1 MDRIALSC
9 SSLAALAFAH
19 AAAPA
24 AAQGV
29 PVDLELVLAVD
40 VSGSMDPD
48 EHAIQRRGYVE
59 AFTHPDVVGA
69 IRSGPFGRIAVAY
82 VEWGGPASQALTV
95 PWTLVEDLDTAADF
109 AAGLGEASLGR
120 FRGTSISGALTFSAP
135 LFEGN
140 GYDGLRR
147 VVDVSG
153 DGPNNAGAPVVPA
166 RDAVVAAG
174 VVVNGLPIALK
185 VPGFSGIGGSDLVA
199 YYRECVIG
207 GPGAFVIPVT
217 EAGQLAEATRQKLVL
232 EIAGLP
238 ARPMPAAQGQ
248 SVQDAAGSIDCLIG
262 ERLRRVWERDP

>member
-1 MDRIALSC
+1 MGRIALGRWG
-9 SSLAALAFAH
+9 LATLVVALASG
-19 AAAPA
+19 PA
-24 AAQGV
+24 AAET

-59 AFTHPDVVGA
+59 AFTHPDVVSA

-82 VEWGGPASQALTV
+82 VEWAGPASQAVAL
-95 PWTLVEDLDTAADF
+95 PWTLLEDLDTATDF
-109 AAGLGEASLGR
+109 AAGLAEAPLAR
-120 FRGTSISGALTFSAP
+120 FRGTSISGALAFSAP
-135 LFEGN
+135 LFEAN

-147 VVDVSG
+147 VIDVSG

-166 RDAVVAAG
+166 RDAVVESG

-185 VPGFSGIGGSDLVA
+185 VPGYSAIGGSDLVA

-207 GPGAFVIPVT
+207 GPGAFVVPVT
-217 EAGQLAEATRQKLVL
+217 EPAHLTDAIRQKLIL

-238 ARPMPAAQGQ
+238 ARLAPAAQWQ
-248 SVQDAAGSIDCLIG
+248 QIQAASVDCMVG